1 MLKRFFR
8 DETGLEL
15 SEYAVAAALVILVA
29 AGAFSALGGSIN
41 TVIGNLQE
49 AIEGGG
55 AAAPAP

>member
-29 AGAFSALGGSIN
+29 AGAFSLLGGSIN
-41 TVIGNLQE
+41 TVIGNLKA
-49 AIEGGG
+49 AIDGN
-55 AAAPAP
+55 PPQ

>member
-29 AGAFSALGGSIN
+29 AGAFSALGGSIDG
-41 TVIGNLQE
+41 VIDRLNDAVNGDT
-49 AIEGGG
+49 GT
-55 AAAPAP
+55 P

>member
-29 AGAFSALGGSIN
+29 AGAFSLLGGSIN
-41 TVIGNLQE
+41 TVIGNLND
-49 AIEGGG
+49 AVNGTT
-55 AAAPAP
+55 P

>member
-29 AGAFSALGGSIN
+29 AGAFSALGGSIDG
-41 TVIGNLQE
+41 VITQLNDAVNGTT
-49 AIEGGG
+49 
-55 AAAPAP
+55 P